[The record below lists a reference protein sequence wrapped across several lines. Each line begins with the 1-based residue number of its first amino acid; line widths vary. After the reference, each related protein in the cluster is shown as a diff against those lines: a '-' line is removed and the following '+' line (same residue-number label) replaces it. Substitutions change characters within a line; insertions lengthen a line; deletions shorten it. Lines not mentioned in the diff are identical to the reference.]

1 MNSNKE
7 DFEQSNSGTGD
18 DKKPDSPGDI
28 FSLDAIDDS
37 WLDETDIFVR
47 QKDGQVVKKNKP
59 APPPPPPAPKVRN
72 SRTESLPPAP
82 SKPPPQQVSTQQQA
96 PTQQPPQQ
104 APTQQP
110 QQAPTQQ
117 PQQQAPTQ
125 QPQQQA
131 PTQQPQ
137 QQAPTQ
143 QPQQEAPPT
152 SPAILQKS
160 ASIPGVPKSRI
171 SPQFDLEVQEN
182 LVVSPKP
189 QSGFDGDRSGFHY
202 FVEKIDDMKL
212 HGDYLEFGSRSQVG
226 KNVAIEQSTED
237 ASVTS
242 EAAAVQTQAPAPAP
256 APAEAPAPASGPA
269 PTPERESVPTQ
280 ESGPGPIFDAQPAV
294 PTVFSQGQSEK
305 SESFAGKQ
313 MDEFLDE
320 VDQVVRGSSEPT
332 SSSSQST
339 SAAGPVISSGNSQV
353 ARSDRVPSLT
363 PPPHSSPESGASLP
377 EIASPESQKAGAR
390 PKLNSR
396 LLSGESAGE
405 SAGKN
410 SVSQNRISFKVLVL
424 GLVLVGVV
432 IGVGLFQLTR
442 SNSGSSSTSSA
453 QKDSKSI
460 DANNNDKAAQGDSG
474 DSLSERKL
482 DRPIERWAKDFEK
495 GLKYYDNK
503 DYANA
508 IVFFSTSIADDP
520 SHFQVLHLRGK
531 AYSRKKE
538 FERAIEDF
546 DKALKLKRNDANV
559 LLDRAAA
566 YIYTDK
572 VKSAIRD
579 YSTILKRDPENAKA
593 SYGRGLAYVALKK
606 YSSAKKDFQSTID
619 SDPTYLNGYLQLG
632 LLLAGDDKNDEAIDI
647 FTRGL
652 RIKRRADL
660 YYERSLVYYARGDY
674 QDAVNDLTAALK
686 INPEK
691 KEYLNDRGYI
701 YLKLGKD
708 GLAKADFQDALKID
722 PQYKLA
728 RENLARVN

>member
-1 MNSNKE
+1 M
-7 DFEQSNSGTGD
+7 
-18 DKKPDSPGDI
+18 I
-28 FSLDAIDDS
+28 
-37 WLDETDIFVR
+37 
-47 QKDGQVVKKNKP
+47 QK
-59 APPPPPPAPKVRN
+59 
-72 SRTESLPPAP
+72 
-82 SKPPPQQVSTQQQA
+82 
-96 PTQQPPQQ
+96 
-104 APTQQP
+104 
-110 QQAPTQQ
+110 
-117 PQQQAPTQ
+117 
-125 QPQQQA
+125 
-131 PTQQPQ
+131 
-137 QQAPTQ
+137 
-143 QPQQEAPPT
+143 
-152 SPAILQKS
+152 KS

-171 SPQFDLEVQEN
+171 TPQSDLEVQEN
-182 LVVSPKP
+182 LVVSQKP
-189 QSGFDGDRSGFHY
+189 HSGFDGDRSGFHY
-202 FVEKIDDMKL
+202 FVEKIDEMKL
-212 HGDYLEFGSRSQVG
+212 HGEYLEFGSRSQTG
-226 KNVAIEQSTED
+226 KAVSFEKSTED
-237 ASVTS
+237 ASITS
-242 EAAAVQTQAPAPAP
+242 EAAVVQAQAQVPAATAAPKPIQTQAQTPDPTPAPT
-256 APAEAPAPASGPA
+256 PAPAS
-269 PTPERESVPTQ
+269 TPEPVPEPIAEREAVPTQ
-280 ESGPGPIFDAQPAV
+280 ESGPGPIFDVQPAV

-320 VDQVVRGSSEPT
+320 VDQVVRGSSEPET
-332 SSSSQST
+332 EPKMAPSYSETEMSEPHVDLPLAKSSEPISSNSQSA
-339 SAAGPVISSGNSQV
+339 SAAGPVISSGNSQGT
-353 ARSDRVPSLT
+353 RSDRVPSLT

-377 EIASPESQKAGAR
+377 ETTSAESQKAGAR

-396 LLSGESAGE
+396 LLSGESAEE

-410 SVSQNRISFKVLVL
+410 SVSENRISFKVVVL

-442 SNSGSSSTSSA
+442 SNSGSSSTSIA
-453 QKDSKSI
+453 QKDSKSV
-460 DANNNDKAAQGDSG
+460 DANSKDKTAQGESG
-474 DSLSERKL
+474 TSPSERKL

-593 SYGRGLAYVALKK
+593 SYGRGLAYVSLKK

-660 YYERSLVYYARGDY
+660 HYERSLVYYARGDY

-708 GLAKADFQDALKID
+708 GLAKTDFQDALKID